1 MKNLPRKLGTL
12 TADANDPARKGQQA
26 SKRVTFGQFA
36 RYCIYAVHTR
46 FDAVQWFVQDAHGVD
61 EITHGV
67 DEITHGPAIIRQEDS
82 KEAAL
87 RGLV

>member
-1 MKNLPRKLGTL
+1 MQKLPRKLETL

-61 EITHGV
+61 EITHG
-67 DEITHGPAIIRQEDS
+67 PAIIRQEDS